1 MILQDA
7 AQTGRRAAH
16 ATTTDFS
23 LDSNVGF
30 LLSDILQ
37 TKQNFNYRMCTED
50 VSVIT
55 VTVPAG
61 GKRSSN
67 ENTVGY
73 SVEINSQRLSHHP
86 VGTEAGSSQR
96 PITEDE

>member
-1 MILQDA
+1 MRLLRI
-7 AQTGRRAAH
+7 
-16 ATTTDFS
+16 S

-37 TKQNFNYRMCTED
+37 TKQNFYRMCTED

-73 SVEINSQRLSHHP
+73 SVEINSLRLSHHP

-96 PITEDE
+96 LIIQDGVGWKFPL